1 VAGKNERSERPD
13 RNEPAPGSA
22 ANAGSEAARRR
33 GKLVAQGLFLVLAA
47 AFVVISTY
55 DVEKQAFGLPIN
67 SAQTGPNCSYLLG
80 AFDEAITRGMARAA
94 QEHTPGKAEGAFE
107 DVVSP
112 SLAAIEKHCTSP
124 TDRDAFAA
132 ASRLRD
138 AAQARVEADQLV
150 LAPLRTAVQARR
162 NP

>member
-1 VAGKNERSERPD
+1 MAGKNDQSERPD
-13 RNEPAPGSA
+13 RNEPTAGSA
-22 ANAGSEAARRR
+22 GGVGSEPSRRR
-33 GKLVAQGLFLVLAA
+33 GRLVAQGLFLVVAA
-47 AFVVISTY
+47 AFVVLSTY
-55 DVEKQAFGLPIN
+55 EVEKQAFGLPIN
-67 SAQTGPNCSYLLG
+67 SAQTRPNCSYLLD
-80 AFDEAITRGMARAA
+80 AFDQAITRGMARAA
-94 QEHTPGKAEGAFE
+94 QQPSPGKAEGAFE

-112 SLAAIEKHCTSP
+112 ALATIEKHCTSP

-138 AAQARVEADQLV
+138 TAEARVEADQLV